1 MEEDMMKKISLLL
14 GEETG
19 IDSNRIYNHIKKSLE
34 NDAKNRKGDTKE
46 EKENEDVSKLKEEL
60 KDIFKRKNDDEQ
72 INLIEDASEKD
83 RATIKSLKKLRKIDA
98 KIAKREKEEL
108 ENAIE
113 LPIIEDKLEK
123 KVLKDTSKISE
134 EERKKEIQKLSIP
147 EAKVEKPKKITGKL
161 HVVADLKENEY
172 CIIDDAGNKL
182 LTRTINGLENGTYK
196 EGMSQRLVDIRRNKL
211 IKNHKYV
218 DRENVKNVD
227 TITYKLLED
236 LDKIHSTDYATKYLK
251 LMVIQPNRRESESD
265 EKYKNK
271 LLASKRKAL
280 RKLNVDFTYNTKGIL
295 FLKGV
300 KLKDKIKYLKTVSK
314 QQKYAGAQVY
324 SNFIGLFKNKNKMLN
339 AATEENKVENKKKT
353 LKLSKKKFPKMTFK
367 SFHMPKLNINIDK
380 AKAKKYFG
388 RTVLAGVAAL
398 SMFGA
403 MYNSKTF
410 DNTNTK
416 NNTNIEYSMDNENSH
431 KDLNNKFAESLRVN
445 IEKKQVENNQEQD
458 LKQENQEV
466 EQVVENTE
474 NVEQNSVI
482 SQIKNLV
489 NNSWEIS
496 DGKFYSSPDGTGNF
510 GNFGDHKEK
519 VNVDMVNLLDEA
531 GNKICTVSPEELNN
545 LPEDIAAQVKGFQ
558 YHVSNENTDLGW
570 NTDKQ
575 LDELN
580 KSNSIHS
587 VEEENER

>member
-280 RKLNVDFTYNTKGIL
+280 HI
-295 FLKGV
+295 
-300 KLKDKIKYLKTVSK
+300 I
-314 QQKYAGAQVY
+314 QK
-324 SNFIGLFKNKNKMLN
+324 
-339 AATEENKVENKKKT
+339 
-353 LKLSKKKFPKMTFK
+353 
-367 SFHMPKLNINIDK
+367 
-380 AKAKKYFG
+380 
-388 RTVLAGVAAL
+388 
-398 SMFGA
+398 
-403 MYNSKTF
+403 
-410 DNTNTK
+410 
-416 NNTNIEYSMDNENSH
+416 EYC
-431 KDLNNKFAESLRVN
+431 F
-445 IEKKQVENNQEQD
+445 
-458 LKQENQEV
+458 
-466 EQVVENTE
+466 
-474 NVEQNSVI
+474 
-482 SQIKNLV
+482 
-489 NNSWEIS
+489 
-496 DGKFYSSPDGTGNF
+496 
-510 GNFGDHKEK
+510 
-519 VNVDMVNLLDEA
+519 
-531 GNKICTVSPEELNN
+531 
-545 LPEDIAAQVKGFQ
+545 
-558 YHVSNENTDLGW
+558 
-570 NTDKQ
+570 
-575 LDELN
+575 
-580 KSNSIHS
+580 
-587 VEEENER
+587 